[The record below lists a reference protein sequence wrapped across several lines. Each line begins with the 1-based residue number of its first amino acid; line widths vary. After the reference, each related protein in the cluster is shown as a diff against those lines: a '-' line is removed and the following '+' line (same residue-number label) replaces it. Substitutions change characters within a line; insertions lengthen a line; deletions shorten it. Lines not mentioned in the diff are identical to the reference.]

1 MSAALEPETAKKRRK
16 RREVARRRVVNLPD
30 DLSWWLE
37 ENHKRLGFENVPQA
51 LKALAITG
59 LEAQHSVS
67 LKEIRVAYKKHEVDQ
82 MMAEI
87 EALEVDDA

>member
-51 LKALAITG
+51 LKALAISALATDHG
-59 LEAQHSVS
+59 TS
-67 LKEIRVAYKKHEVDQ
+67 LKDIKVAFKKHEVDL

-87 EALEVDDA
+87 DAMEGDDA